1 MQDNP
6 CTRESVLYD
15 GSDAL
20 GPQRCDNTR
29 PNALDLSMGRAAKNR
44 CGEKSLFGADE
55 MNP

>member
-6 CTRESVLYD
+6 CTQELVLYD